1 LPKTYRQRKKA
12 EAVIAMNVFI
22 DTSALLAVLDADDA
36 NHKAARLFWEN
47 IIAAG
52 DTLVSHNYV
61 LVETS
66 ALALRKLGLE
76 ALRVLERDIVPI
88 LRVVWVTRD
97 VHNSA
102 ASAQLVASR
111 RSLSLVDCV
120 SFEIMRR
127 SGIRTA
133 FSFDR
138 HFKEYGYENL
148 PG

>member
-1 LPKTYRQRKKA
+1 MAK
-12 EAVIAMNVFI
+12 NVFI

-36 NHKAARLFWEN
+36 SHQAAKQVWES

-66 ALALRKLGLE
+66 ALALRRLGLE
-76 ALRVLERDIVPI
+76 ALRVFESDILPI

-97 VHNSA
+97 IHAAA
-102 ASAQLVASR
+102 ASAHLLGAR
-111 RSLSLVDCV
+111 RSLSLVDCA

-127 SGIRTA
+127 TGIRTA
-133 FSFDR
+133 FAFDH
-138 HFKEYGYENL
+138 HFQEYGFAL
-148 PG
+148 LASK

>member
-1 LPKTYRQRKKA
+1 
-12 EAVIAMNVFI
+12 MNLFI

-36 NHKAARLFWEN
+36 NHRAARPFWES
-47 IIAAG
+47 IVSAG

-66 ALALRKLGLE
+66 ALALRRLGLE

-88 LRVVWVTRD
+88 LRLAWVTRD
-97 VHNSA
+97 IHHA
-102 ASAQLVASR
+102 AAGAQLVAAR
-111 RSLSLVDCV
+111 RTLSLVDCV

-127 SGIRTA
+127 GGIRTA

-138 HFKEYGYENL
+138 HFQEYGYEIL
-148 PG
+148 PSQVIDH

>member
-1 LPKTYRQRKKA
+1 
-12 EAVIAMNVFI
+12 MNVFI
-22 DTSALLAVLDADDA
+22 DTSALLAVLDVDDA
-36 NHKAARLFWEN
+36 NHKAARPFWEK
-47 IIAAG
+47 IMATG
-52 DTLVSHNYV
+52 DTIVSHNYV

-66 ALALRKLGLE
+66 ALTARKLGLE

-88 LRVVWVTRD
+88 LRVVWITED
-97 VHNSA
+97 IHQSA

-138 HFKEYGYENL
+138 HFKEYGYDTL

>member
-1 LPKTYRQRKKA
+1 
-12 EAVIAMNVFI
+12 MNLFI

-36 NHKAARLFWEN
+36 NHKAARSFWESS
-47 IIAAG
+47 ITAG

-76 ALRVLERDIVPI
+76 ARRVLERDIVPI

-97 VHNSA
+97 IHGSA
-102 ASAQLVASR
+102 TSAQLAASR

-127 SGIRTA
+127 SGIRAA

-138 HFKEYGYENL
+138 HFKEYGYEIL
-148 PG
+148 PA

>member
-1 LPKTYRQRKKA
+1 
-12 EAVIAMNVFI
+12 MNVFI

-36 NHKAARLFWEN
+36 NHKAARPFWEN
-47 IIAAG
+47 IVTAG

-76 ALRVLERDIVPI
+76 ALRVLEGDIVPI

-97 VHNSA
+97 IHNSA
-102 ASAQLVASR
+102 AGSQLVASR

-120 SFEIMRR
+120 SFEIMRLG
-127 SGIRTA
+127 GIRTA

-138 HFKEYGYENL
+138 HFREYGYEIL
-148 PG
+148 PS

>member
-1 LPKTYRQRKKA
+1 
-12 EAVIAMNVFI
+12 MNVFV
-22 DTSALLAVLDADDA
+22 DTSALLAVLDADDD

-52 DTLVSHNYV
+52 DTLVNHNYV

-66 ALALRKLGLE
+66 ALALRKLGVE

-138 HFKEYGYENL
+138 HFKEYGYEIL
-148 PG
+148 PS

>member
-1 LPKTYRQRKKA
+1 
-12 EAVIAMNVFI
+12 MNVFI

-36 NHKAARLFWEN
+36 NHAAARPFWES
-47 IIAAG
+47 IVSSG

-88 LRVVWVTRD
+88 LRVVWVTGD
-97 VHNSA
+97 IHGSA
-102 ASAQLVASR
+102 ASAQLAASR

-138 HFKEYGYENL
+138 HFREHGYEIL
-148 PG
+148 PA

>member
-1 LPKTYRQRKKA
+1 
-12 EAVIAMNVFI
+12 MNVFV

-138 HFKEYGYENL
+138 HFKEYGYEIL
-148 PG
+148 PS